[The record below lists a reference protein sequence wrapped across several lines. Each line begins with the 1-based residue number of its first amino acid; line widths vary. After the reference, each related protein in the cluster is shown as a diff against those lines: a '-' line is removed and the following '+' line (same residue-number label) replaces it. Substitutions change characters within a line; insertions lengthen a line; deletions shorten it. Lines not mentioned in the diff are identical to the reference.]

1 MTNLHSPAENQPPPA
16 ERTGAPGPT
25 DQTDGAPGTSAWRA
39 RLLDWDELVGRL
51 TDQAQSP
58 GGRAACAALA
68 AGQGLAEDAELARES
83 LAEVDEAARLLGVFS
98 MLPSLA
104 FDDIEP
110 QIAAAERGSVLGP
123 TELGPVATLCEIAGE
138 ARRFF
143 TAEPGDASP
152 EAPDSR
158 SETKWSAKRN
168 PEKDEGPEAPR
179 RRPPS
184 PRLALRARALEPLG
198 ALVRRIRA
206 TFDSAGEVR
215 DEVSPELARL
225 RREREAMSGR
235 VRAQIEEVMRDEAYA
250 PLLQDRFWTIRGDR
264 YVLPLRA
271 SAKSMGLGILHD
283 TSRTG
288 ETVFVEPSSVVALNN
303 RLKLA
308 ELEIEREVR
317 RILEE
322 LSGDVARAAPL
333 LRANLAVLVE
343 LDVIAAKA
351 RLAAAYGGAKPE
363 LVDGADGGGGDGTIL
378 DLRQAAHPILLL
390 RQSHGRAGAVVRND
404 ITLGGERRVLVIS
417 GPNAGGKTVLLKTAG
432 LAALMVRAGMLLPA
446 APESRIGFFHAV
458 FAEIGDQQSVVGDLS
473 TFSAHLANVA
483 AILRQTS
490 ALGLGRRSLVLL
502 DELMAGTN
510 PDQGAAL
517 ARATLEAFAGAAA
530 PSEAVARLVLVTT
543 HYDALK
549 SLADEDPRFENAGM
563 DYDLERLA
571 PTFRMRAGLP
581 GRSFAFDVAARM
593 GLPEPVM
600 ARARALATRD
610 GISLEDTVAALE
622 AERQALEAERVR
634 HERARAE
641 LEEAIAAQRAAEEA
655 FDRRRREL
663 NANARAAVEDSARDA
678 RERIRA
684 IVRDAQAA
692 GTMRAAEA
700 ARAEVATAAR
710 EALDRLP
717 LPKPPSSGPEAPVAI
732 AVGQRV
738 RVPALGLAG
747 VVATPVDERGRVKVS
762 AGALTVE
769 VAAADLRP
777 PTGAMDAGPSRHE
790 RRRAAA
796 AARDRPASPAAAAV
810 AVDPESLPWAVPT
823 AANTLDLR
831 GRRADDVL
839 DEVVAYL
846 DRAALDGRS
855 PVFII
860 HGHGTGAL
868 KKIVRSYLASSPY
881 VHRFA
886 PGSRGQGGDGVTV
899 VELTN

>member
-1 MTNLHSPAENQPPPA
+1 MTNLHTSAENDA
-16 ERTGAPGPT
+16 HHDVSG
-25 DQTDGAPGTSAWRA
+25 GTSAPSDPIAGREGARGWRA
-39 RLLDWDELVGRL
+39 HLLDWDELVDRL
-51 TDQAQSP
+51 ADEAHSP

-68 AGQGLAEDAELARES
+68 AGEGLAEDAESARER
-83 LAEVDEAARLLGVFS
+83 LVEVDEAVSLLGACS

-104 FDDIEP
+104 FDDVEP

-123 TELGPVATLCEIAGE
+123 AELGPVATVCEIAAE

-143 TAEPGDASP
+143 TAEPDDA
-152 EAPDSR
+152 A
-158 SETKWSAKRN
+158 AN
-168 PEKDEGPEAPR
+168 APR
-179 RRPPS
+179 RRPAS
-184 PRLALRARALEPLG
+184 PRLALRARPLEPLG
-198 ALVRRIRA
+198 ALVRRVRS
-206 TFDSAGEVR
+206 TFDAAGEVR

-235 VRAQIEEVMRDEAYA
+235 VRAQIEDVMRDEAYA

-288 ETVFVEPSSVVALNN
+288 ETVFVEPTSVVALNN

-308 ELEIEREVR
+308 ELEIEREIR

-322 LSGDVARAAPL
+322 LSAEVALAAPL
-333 LRANLAVLVE
+333 LRANLAVLIE

-351 RLAAAYGGAKPE
+351 RLAAAYGGTRPE
-363 LVDGADGGGGDGTIL
+363 LVDQNGSDDAAAGGEGANGTIL
-378 DLRQAAHPILLL
+378 DLRQAAHPILML

-446 APESRIGFFHAV
+446 APQSRIGFFHGV

-483 AILRQTS
+483 AILRQTE
-490 ALGLGRRSLVLL
+490 ALGPGKRSLVLL

-517 ARATLEAFAGAAA
+517 ARATLEAFAGVAS
-530 PSEAVARLVLVTT
+530 PSTRIERLVLVTT

-549 SLADEDPRFENAGM
+549 SLADEDARFANAGM
-563 DYDLERLA
+563 DYDVERLT

-581 GRSFAFDVAARM
+581 GRSFAFDIAARM
-593 GLPEPVM
+593 GLPEAVM
-600 ARARALATRD
+600 TRARTLATRD

-622 AERQALEAERVR
+622 AERQALEAER
-634 HERARAE
+634 ERLEAARVE
-641 LEEAIAAQRAAEEA
+641 LEEASAAQRAAEES

-663 NANARAAVEDSARDA
+663 NANARAVVEETA
-678 RERIRA
+678 REAREQIRA

-700 ARAEVATAAR
+700 ARAELATATR
-710 EALDRLP
+710 DALERLP
-717 LPKPPSSGPEAPVAI
+717 APAPPQANAEMLAPIAI
-732 AVGQRV
+732 GQRV
-738 RVPALGLAG
+738 RVPALGANG
-747 VVATPVDERGRVKVS
+747 VVVTGADERGRVKVS

-769 VAAADLRP
+769 VAVADLKP
-777 PTGAMDAGPSRHE
+777 PTAGADARSSRHD

-796 AARDRPASPAAAAV
+796 EARGGGRPSPPPPVAV
-810 AVDPESLPWAVPT
+810 AADSESLPWAMPT
-823 AANTLDLR
+823 AVNTLDLR

-868 KKIVRSYLASSPY
+868 KKIVRSHLATSPY

-886 PGSRGQGGDGVTV
+886 PGGRGQGGDGVTV
-899 VELTN
+899 VELKS